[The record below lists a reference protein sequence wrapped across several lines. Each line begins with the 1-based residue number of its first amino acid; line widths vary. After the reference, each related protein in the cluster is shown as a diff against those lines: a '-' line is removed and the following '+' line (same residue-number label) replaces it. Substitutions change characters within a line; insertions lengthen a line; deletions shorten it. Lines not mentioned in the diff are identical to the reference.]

1 MNSNNRDNGNKELR
15 SASFLMNDR
24 ALDATENMQTDG
36 FSEFLHDDTP
46 IMSPMYMCSAFQ
58 YEYGV

>member
-15 SASFLMNDR
+15 SASFLVNDR
-24 ALDATENMQTDG
+24 ALDATENMQTDE

-46 IMSPMYMCSAFQ
+46 IMSPLYMCPAFQ